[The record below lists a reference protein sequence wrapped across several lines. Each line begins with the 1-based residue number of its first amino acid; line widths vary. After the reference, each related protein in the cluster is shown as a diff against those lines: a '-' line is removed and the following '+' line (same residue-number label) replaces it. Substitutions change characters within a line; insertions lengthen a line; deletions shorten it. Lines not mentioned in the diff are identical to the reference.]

1 MSKKRRES
9 ERERVDKRLSII
21 NPLLPYAKKDD
32 MESKRTFWMLRR
44 EAAKQYGISTKTVDR
59 YIEAYSKE
67 SSIKDLASKYP
78 TKKSSKLSDEI
89 INRACELK
97 REEPLRSIEFIIEI
111 LVQEGLAKKGEV
123 KRTTLQ
129 DALAKKGCSSRELR
143 ELRVLN
149 RKLLPSSRYEA
160 PLRNELWVG
169 DIKYGPKIM
178 YEGKLTQLY
187 LSVVMDDHS
196 RHIVFAKF
204 YTSQGAAI
212 VMESL
217 KQAITEYGVPVEVYF
232 DNGKMYTSKL
242 VGRFCRILGI
252 RRQLAP
258 PYRAQAK
265 GKIER
270 FFRDIDAFLAE
281 NALNPATTLSQLND
295 RLMAWIETF
304 HEHHIN
310 RDTHQEPEER
320 YLMSHAKQHFVS
332 KELIDYASRH
342 EIQRKVDKC
351 GDISFHKR
359 DFHVGLSYARQ
370 TVTLIYDYSDLT
382 VLYMHNADGNIVE
395 IRPRKTGR
403 YVNKPKMPE
412 AEKPGKPSNYF
423 DNLKAE
429 AAVETPEK
437 VPETLFDYADYAQ
450 EEIAQTIR
458 YDDNDEEDW

>member
-1 MSKKRRES
+1 MPRNRRKS
-9 ERERVDKRLSII
+9 ERERIDKRLSVIT
-21 NPLLPYAKKDD
+21 PLLPYAGKED

-44 EAAKQYGISTKTVDR
+44 EAAKKYGLTTKTIDR
-59 YIEAYSKE
+59 YLKAYNKE
-67 SSIKDLASKYP
+67 GSFFDLASKYP
-78 TKKSSKLSDEI
+78 TTKKSKLSDEI
-89 INRACELK
+89 IDRAVELK
-97 REEPLRSIEFIIEI
+97 KEQPLRSIEFIIDL

-129 DALAKKGCSSRELR
+129 DALAKRGCSSS
-143 ELRVLN
+143 ELRVLSKN
-149 RKLLPSSRYEA
+149 IHPSSRYEA
-160 PLRNELWVG
+160 SARNELWLA

-178 YEGKLTQLY
+178 YNGELKQLY
-187 LSVVMDDHS
+187 LSVVLDDHS
-196 RHIVFAKF
+196 RHIVSAKF
-204 YTSQGAAI
+204 YTSQGAA
-212 VMESL
+212 VVLESL
-217 KQAITEYGVPVEVYF
+217 KQAVTDYGVPIEVYF

-252 RRQLAP
+252 HRQLAP

-270 FFRDIDAFLAE
+270 FFLDMDAFLAE
-281 NALNPATTLSQLND
+281 NALNPATTLSQLNE
-295 RLMAWIETF
+295 RLAAWIERY
-304 HEHHIN
+304 HEHRIN

-320 YLMSHAKQHFVS
+320 YMMSHAKQNFVS
-332 KELIDYASRH
+332 KELIEYASRH

-382 VLYMHNADGNIVE
+382 VLYMHNTDGNIVE
-395 IRPRKTGR
+395 VRARKTGR

-412 AEKPGKPSNYF
+412 AEKPSKPSNYF
-423 DNLKAE
+423 DNLNAE
-429 AAVETPEK
+429 AASETSEK
-437 VPETLFDYADYAQ
+437 APETLFDYADSTP
-450 EEIAQTIR
+450 EEITQTIR